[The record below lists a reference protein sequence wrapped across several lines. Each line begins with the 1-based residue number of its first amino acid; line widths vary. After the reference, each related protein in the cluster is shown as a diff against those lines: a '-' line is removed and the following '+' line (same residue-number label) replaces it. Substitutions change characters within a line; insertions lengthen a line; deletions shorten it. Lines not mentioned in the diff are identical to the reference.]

1 MANRDV
7 GCRKPR
13 RMDECPGG
21 RGCSDQSCRTQCE
34 LPVQRQEPERNPG
47 VACALDAGFGRGDQR
62 LEQPPKLW
70 MNASTATIYR
80 HGFDRAMDESS
91 GVIGGR
97 EVGAPAKWRFSIDV
111 ATRWESAFFGAATPL
126 TRKVALRGG
135 MVMSPDSSGIFGQF
149 LRLVRWGLGGAAGSG
164 KQYVSWIHDQ
174 DFARAVDYLI
184 SHEEMDGVVNVTA
197 PAPLPNRD
205 FMRAVREA
213 WGIGF
218 GLPAREWMLGLA
230 TFVHRT
236 ESELLLK
243 SRRVVP
249 RRLLEDGFR
258 FDFPAWPEAAQDL
271 VRRVREESLEAKS
284 RQSIK
289 GGLEQTDE
297 RTT

>member
-1 MANRDV
+1 
-7 GCRKPR
+7 
-13 RMDECPGG
+13 
-21 RGCSDQSCRTQCE
+21 
-34 LPVQRQEPERNPG
+34 
-47 VACALDAGFGRGDQR
+47 
-62 LEQPPKLW
+62 
-70 MNASTATIYR
+70 
-80 HGFDRAMDESS
+80 
-91 GVIGGR
+91 
-97 EVGAPAKWRFSIDV
+97 
-111 ATRWESAFFGAATPL
+111 
-126 TRKVALRGG
+126 
-135 MVMSPDSSGIFGQF
+135 
-149 LRLVRWGLGGAAGSG
+149 LGGAAGSG
-164 KQYVSWIHDQ
+164 KQYISWIHDQ

-230 TFVHRT
+230 TFVHRS

-249 RRLLEDGFR
+249 RRLLEDGCR

>member
-1 MANRDV
+1 VNCRYNAKNRSEILESRV
-7 GCRKPR
+7 R
-13 RMDECPGG
+13 
-21 RGCSDQSCRTQCE
+21 STQVLGE
-34 LPVQRQEPERNPG
+34 
-47 VACALDAGFGRGDQR
+47 AIKR

-111 ATRWESAFFGAATPL
+111 ATRWESAFFGAATPR

-164 KQYVSWIHDQ
+164 KQYISWIHDQ

-230 TFVHRT
+230 TFVHRS

-249 RRLLEDGFR
+249 RRLLEDGCR